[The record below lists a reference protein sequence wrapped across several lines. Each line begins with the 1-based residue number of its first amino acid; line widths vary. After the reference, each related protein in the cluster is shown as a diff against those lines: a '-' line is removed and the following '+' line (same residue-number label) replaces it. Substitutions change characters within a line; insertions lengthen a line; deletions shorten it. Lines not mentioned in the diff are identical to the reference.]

1 MTTQTSPAFP
11 GATGLLGTAGLQA
24 AAVAAGLAVSAS
36 ASWPETDSDAEVP
49 PLAGFIDSLFSPL
62 IAEVAGRALSR
73 REEGRREEGF
83 PRDQA
88 APDGAVIAIVL
99 VTAHGDV
106 ASAAQVAARVD
117 AGRRVP
123 PLHFFQSVPNAVAG
137 YLAARWQLTGPI
149 VCVSGITPAMDA
161 VALLIEDAD
170 ADEALIVSVDLGLT
184 GGAGDR
190 AAAVIVTGPTGRP
203 EAERHGPEGAA

>member
-1 MTTQTSPAFP
+1 MTTPTPLAFP
-11 GATGLLGTAGLQA
+11 GATGVLGPAGLRA
-24 AAVAAGLAVSAS
+24 AAAAAGLAVSAS
-36 ASWPETDSDAEVP
+36 ASWPETDFDAEVS
-49 PLAGFIDSLFSPL
+49 PLAGFIESLFSPL

-73 REEGRREEGF
+73 RDQGCS
-83 PRDQA
+83 RDQA
-88 APDGAVIAIVL
+88 APDGVVIAIVL
-99 VTAHGDV
+99 VTARGDV

-149 VCVSGITPAMDA
+149 VCVSGITAAIDA
-161 VALLIEDAD
+161 AALLIEDAD

>member
-1 MTTQTSPAFP
+1 MTAPAPLAFP
-11 GATGLLGTAGLQA
+11 GAAGVLGTAGLQA

-49 PLAGFIDSLFSPL
+49 LLAGFIDSLFSPL

-73 REEGRREEGF
+73 RDRGC

-88 APDGAVIAIVL
+88 APDGTVIAIVL
-99 VTAHGDV
+99 VTARGDV

-117 AGRRVP
+117 AGLRVP

-137 YLAARWQLTGPI
+137 HLAARWQLTGPI
-149 VCVSGITPAMDA
+149 MCVSGITAAMDA
-161 VALLIEDAD
+161 AALLIEDAD

-190 AAAVIVTGPTGRP
+190 AAAVIVTGPTGRL
-203 EAERHGPEGAA
+203 EAERHEPEGAA

>member
-1 MTTQTSPAFP
+1 MTAPAPQAFP
-11 GATGLLGTAGLQA
+11 GAAGVLGTAGLQA

-36 ASWPETDSDAEVP
+36 ASWPETDSDAEVS
-49 PLAGFIDSLFSPL
+49 PLPGFIDSLFSPL

-73 REEGRREEGF
+73 RDRGC

-88 APDGAVIAIVL
+88 APDGTVIAIVL
-99 VTAHGDV
+99 VTARGDV

-149 VCVSGITPAMDA
+149 VCVSGIRAAMEA
-161 VALLIEDAD
+161 AALLIEDAD

>member
-1 MTTQTSPAFP
+1 MTTPTHLASP
-11 GATGLLGTAGLQA
+11 GAAGVLGTAGLQA

-36 ASWPETDSDAEVP
+36 ASVPETDYDAEVP
-49 PLAGFIDSLFSPL
+49 PLAGFIDSPFSPL
-62 IAEVAGRALSR
+62 IAEVAGRAVSR
-73 REEGRREEGF
+73 RDQGC
-83 PRDQA
+83 PRDQT
-88 APDGAVIAIVL
+88 APHEVVIAIVL
-99 VTAHGDV
+99 VTARGDV

-117 AGRRVP
+117 AGRRVS

-149 VCVSGITPAMDA
+149 VCVSGVTAAMDA
-161 VALLIEDAD
+161 AALLIEDAD

-190 AAAVIVTGPTGRP
+190 AAAVVVTGPTRQP
-203 EAERHGPEGAA
+203 EADRHGPEGAA

>member
-1 MTTQTSPAFP
+1 MTTPTPLAFP
-11 GATGLLGTAGLQA
+11 GATRVLGTAGLQA
-24 AAVAAGLAVSAS
+24 AAVGAGLAVSAS

-49 PLAGFIDSLFSPL
+49 LLAGFIDSLFSPL

-73 REEGRREEGF
+73 RDRGC

-88 APDGAVIAIVL
+88 APDGTVIAIVL
-99 VTAHGDV
+99 VTARGDV

-137 YLAARWQLTGPI
+137 YLAARWQLTGPV
-149 VCVSGITPAMDA
+149 VCVSGIRAAMDA
-161 VALLIEDAD
+161 AALLIEDAD

>member
-1 MTTQTSPAFP
+1 MTAPTHLASP
-11 GATGLLGTAGLQA
+11 GAAGVLGTAGLQA

-36 ASWPETDSDAEVP
+36 ASLPETDYDAEAP
-49 PLAGFIDSLFSPL
+49 PLAGFIDSPFSPL
-62 IAEVAGRALSR
+62 IAEVAGRAVSR
-73 REEGRREEGF
+73 RDQDC
-83 PRDQA
+83 PRDQT
-88 APDGAVIAIVL
+88 APHEVVIAIVL
-99 VTAHGDV
+99 VTARGDV

-149 VCVSGITPAMDA
+149 VCVSGVTAAMDA
-161 VALLIEDAD
+161 AALLIEDAD

-184 GGAGDR
+184 GGAGHR
-190 AAAVIVTGPTGRP
+190 AAAVVVTGPTGRGQTGTDP
-203 EAERHGPEGAA
+203 RERHEHR

>member
-1 MTTQTSPAFP
+1 MTTTTPLASQ
-11 GATGLLGTAGLQA
+11 GAGAAGVLGPAGLRA
-24 AAVAAGLAVSAS
+24 AAVAAGLAVSAL
-36 ASWPETDSDAEVP
+36 ASWPETDSEAEVP

-73 REEGRREEGF
+73 RDQGW

-88 APDGAVIAIVL
+88 APDGVVIAMVL
-99 VTAHGDV
+99 VTARGDV
-106 ASAAQVAARVD
+106 ASAARVAALVD

-137 YLAARWQLTGPI
+137 YLAARWRLTGPI
-149 VCVSGITPAMDA
+149 VCVSETTAAMDA
-161 VALLIEDAD
+161 AALLIEDAD

-184 GGAGDR
+184 GRGADR
-190 AAAVIVTGPTGRP
+190 AAAVVVTGPTGRP
-203 EAERHGPEGAA
+203 QAGKHGPEGAQ

>member
-1 MTTQTSPAFP
+1 MTAPAPQAFP
-11 GATGLLGTAGLQA
+11 GAAGVLGTAGLQA

-36 ASWPETDSDAEVP
+36 ASWPETDSDAEVS
-49 PLAGFIDSLFSPL
+49 PLPGFIDSLFSPL

-73 REEGRREEGF
+73 RDRGC

-88 APDGAVIAIVL
+88 APDGTVIAIVL
-99 VTAHGDV
+99 VTARGDV

-137 YLAARWQLTGPI
+137 YLAARWQLTGPV
-149 VCVSGITPAMDA
+149 VCVSGIRAAMDA
-161 VALLIEDAD
+161 AALLIEDAD
-170 ADEALIVSVDLGLT
+170 ADEALIVRVDLGLT